1 MMGLLI
7 LLVFLLAVPA
17 VIGIAGEKMLINKR
31 KSGMAE
37 SYLWGNIILWALF
50 QMLCVPMAMLG
61 ISFTVFSMIYLGIII
76 SLTVLALTKYRQ
88 YMILKAVELKQEI
101 RKFSWQEIL
110 LIIIVAVQ
118 ILILVFGVTYEASA
132 DDASYIALSLDTLS
146 SDRIAQLDPYTGL
159 EGAISLKRLLTSW
172 NFYISFLGKISGIH
186 VAVIAHTIL
195 PILLVPMAYM
205 AYFLI
210 GRAIFGKNRKR
221 TVQFL
226 LWLSLLFTFG
236 AYSVYTVT
244 YRLTIVVWQGKAV
257 MVTIILPFLFCFLI
271 KMKEI
276 KFRKTVCLFL
286 IMASACS
293 MSLMGVGLSVFM
305 VMISAVAK
313 LKRHKVKAV
322 VPLLLTCTLISMVAV
337 YYLWKRGAGI
347 LFSPKYIAKLFPQA
361 VTMIREAFSLYWN
374 GSKML
379 WLYLCGFLI
388 ICWRGRK
395 KRNVRFLIKY
405 TLISY
410 IIIWNPV
417 FYYFAF
423 VFLKN
428 ASVGVRLIYTMFP
441 EVYMALAMTLLTCA
455 FRDRKGSMIAGWIG
469 GLYILLTGT
478 IYPKVGHPMLAENT
492 YKLPQEAIQ
501 VCQILNEDS
510 EEPPLVMADG
520 GLVLFLRQYSSRVK
534 MLYGRFGYIYN
545 GEQIFQLINEQRIT
559 KEEIWTLLEENN
571 CDYVVW
577 KNNDADVE
585 AFTQLGGELVDTT
598 QNYAIIKKN

>member
-1 MMGLLI
+1 MGLLI
-7 LLVFLLAVPA
+7 LLVFLLAVPG
-17 VIGIAGEKMLINKR
+17 VIGMAGEKILINR
-31 KSGMAE
+31 RRISMAE

-50 QMLCVPMAMLG
+50 QILCVPMAMLG
-61 ISFTVFSMIYLGIII
+61 MSFSIFSVIFLIII
-76 SLTVLALTKYRQ
+76 IALTMLALIKYGQ
-88 YMILKAVELKQEI
+88 YMILKVVMLKEEI
-101 RKFSWQEIL
+101 RRFGWKEIL
-110 LIIIVAVQ
+110 LITIIAAQ
-118 ILILVFGVTYEASA
+118 ILILVFGVTYESSA

-146 SDRIAQLDPYTGL
+146 TDRIAQLDPYTGL
-159 EGAISLKRLLTSW
+159 EGAISLKRILTSW
-172 NFYISFLGKISGIH
+172 NFYLSFLGKISGIH
-186 VAVIAHTIL
+186 VAAIAHTIL

-205 AYFLI
+205 AYLLI

-236 AYSVYTVT
+236 AYSIYTVT

-276 KFRKTVCLFL
+276 KLKKTVCLFL
-286 IMASACS
+286 IMASACA

-305 VMISAVAK
+305 VIVSAVAK
-313 LKRHKVKAV
+313 LKRHKVKTV
-322 VPLLLTCTLISMVAV
+322 VPLLLTGILISMVAF
-337 YYLWKRGAGI
+337 YYMWMRGEGI
-347 LFSPKYIAKLFPQA
+347 LFSPKYIQKLFPQA

-374 GSKML
+374 GTKIQ
-379 WLYLCGFLI
+379 WLYLGGFLI

-405 TLISY
+405 ALVSY

-428 ASVGVRLIYTMFP
+428 ASTGVRLIYTMFP
-441 EVYMALAMTLLTCA
+441 EVYMALAMTFLTCA
-455 FRDRKGSMIAGWIG
+455 FRDRKGSMIAGGVG

-478 IYPKVGHPMLAENT
+478 IYPKVGHPVLAENT
-492 YKLPQEAIQ
+492 YKLPNEAVQ

-520 GLVLFLRQYSSRVK
+520 GLVLYLRQYSSRVK
-534 MLYGRFGYIYN
+534 MVYGRYGYIYQ

-559 KEEIWTLLEENN
+559 KEEIWTFLEENN

-577 KNNDADVE
+577 RKNDADIE
-585 AFTQLGGELVDTT
+585 AFIQLGGELIEET
-598 QNYAIIKKN
+598 QNYAIIKR

>member
-1 MMGLLI
+1 MGLLI
-7 LLVFLLAVPA
+7 LLVFLLAVPG
-17 VIGIAGEKMLINKR
+17 VIGMAAEKILINR
-31 KSGMAE
+31 RRFSMAE

-50 QMLCVPMAMLG
+50 QILCVPMAMLG
-61 ISFTVFSMIYLGIII
+61 MSFSIFSVIFLIII
-76 SLTVLALTKYRQ
+76 IALTMLALIKYGQ
-88 YMILKAVELKQEI
+88 YMILKVVELKEKI
-101 RKFSWQEIL
+101 RKFGWQEIL
-110 LIIIVAVQ
+110 LITIIAVQ
-118 ILILVFGVTYEASA
+118 ILILVFGVTYESSA

-146 SDRIAQLDPYTGL
+146 TDRIAQLNPYTGL
-159 EGAISLKRLLTSW
+159 EGAISLKRILTSW

-186 VAVIAHTIL
+186 VAAIAHTIL

-205 AYFLI
+205 AYLLI

-226 LWLSLLFTFG
+226 LWLSILFTFG
-236 AYSVYTVT
+236 AYSIYTVT

-276 KFRKTVCLFL
+276 KLKKTVCLFL
-286 IMASACS
+286 IMVSACA

-305 VMISAVAK
+305 VIVSAVAK
-313 LKRHKVKAV
+313 LKRNKVKTV
-322 VPLLLTCTLISMVAV
+322 VPLLLTGTLISMVAV
-337 YYLWKRGAGI
+337 YYVWKSGEGM
-347 LFSPKYIAKLFPQA
+347 LFSPKYIGELFPQA

-374 GSKML
+374 GTKIL
-379 WLYLCGFLI
+379 WLYLGGFLI

-405 TLISY
+405 ALVSY

-428 ASVGVRLIYTMFP
+428 ASTGVRLIYTMFP

-455 FRDRKGSMIAGWIG
+455 FRDRKGSIIAGGVG

-478 IYPKVGHPMLAENT
+478 IYPKVGHPVLAENA
-492 YKLPQEAIQ
+492 YKLPNEAVQ

-520 GLVLFLRQYSSRVK
+520 GLVLYLRQYSSRVK
-534 MLYGRFGYIYN
+534 MVYGRYGHKHN

-559 KEEIWTLLEENN
+559 KEEIWAFLEENN

-577 KNNDADVE
+577 RNDDADIE
-585 AFTQLGGELVDTT
+585 TFIQLGGELIEET
-598 QNYAIIKKN
+598 QNYAIIKR

>member
-1 MMGLLI
+1 MIGFLI

-17 VIGIAGEKMLINKR
+17 IIGIAGEKILINKQ
-31 KSGMAE
+31 KISMAE

-50 QMLCVPMAMLG
+50 QILCVPMAMLG
-61 ISFTVFSMIYLGIII
+61 ISFSIFSVIFLVIII
-76 SLTVLALTKYRQ
+76 SLTALAFMKYRQ
-88 YMILKAVELKQEI
+88 YMILKVIELKPEI
-101 RKFSWQEIL
+101 RKFGWQEIL
-110 LIIIVAVQ
+110 LILIVAAQ

-132 DDASYIALSLDTLS
+132 DDASYIALSLDTLYT
-146 SDRIAQLDPYTGL
+146 DRIALTDPYTGL

-172 NFYISFLGKISGIH
+172 NFYLSFLGKISGVH
-186 VAVIAHTIL
+186 VAAIAHTIL

-221 TVQFL
+221 VVQFL

-236 AYSVYTVT
+236 AYSIYTVT
-244 YRLTIVVWQGKAV
+244 YRLTIVIWQGKAV

-276 KFRKTVCLFL
+276 KLRKTVCLFL
-286 IMASACS
+286 IMASACA
-293 MSLMGVGLSVFM
+293 MSLMGVGISVFM
-305 VMISAVAK
+305 VIVSAAAK
-313 LKRHKVKAV
+313 LKRRKVRVV
-322 VPLLLTCTLISMVAV
+322 VPLLLTGVLISMVAV
-337 YYLWKRGAGI
+337 YYLWKRGDGI
-347 LFSPKYIAKLFPQA
+347 LFSPKYIEKLFPQA
-361 VTMIREAFSLYWN
+361 VAMIKEVFSLYWN
-374 GSKML
+374 GSKMQ
-379 WLYLCGFLI
+379 WLYLSGFLI

-405 TLISY
+405 TLIGY
-410 IIIWNPV
+410 IIIWNPI

-428 ASVGVRLIYTMFP
+428 ASTGVRLIYTMFP
-441 EVYMALAMTLLTCA
+441 EVYMALAMTFLTYA
-455 FRDRKGSMIAGWIG
+455 FRDRKGSIIAGGIG

-492 YKLPQEAIQ
+492 YKLPNEAIQ

-520 GLVLFLRQYSSRVK
+520 GLVLYLRQYSGRVK
-534 MLYGRFGYIYN
+534 MMYGRFGYIYN
-545 GEQIFQLINEQRIT
+545 GEQIFELINEQRIT

-585 AFTQLGGELVDTT
+585 AFIQLGGELVDKT

>member
-1 MMGLLI
+1 MGLLI
-7 LLVFLLAVPA
+7 LLVFLLAVPG
-17 VIGIAGEKMLINKR
+17 VIGMAGEKILINR
-31 KSGMAE
+31 RRISMAE

-50 QMLCVPMAMLG
+50 QLLCVPMAMLG
-61 ISFTVFSMIYLGIII
+61 MSFSIFSVIFLVIII
-76 SLTVLALTKYRQ
+76 TLTMLALIKYSQ
-88 YMILKAVELKQEI
+88 YMILKVVMLKEEI
-101 RKFSWQEIL
+101 RRFGWKEIL
-110 LIIIVAVQ
+110 LITIIAAQ
-118 ILILVFGVTYEASA
+118 ILILVFGVTYESSA
-132 DDASYIALSLDTLS
+132 DDASYIALSLDTLFT
-146 SDRIAQLDPYTGL
+146 DRIAQLDPYTGL
-159 EGAISLKRLLTSW
+159 EGAISLKRILTSW
-172 NFYISFLGKISGIH
+172 NFYLSFLGKISGIH
-186 VAVIAHTIL
+186 VATIAHTIL

-205 AYFLI
+205 AYLLI

-236 AYSVYTVT
+236 AYSIYTVT

-276 KFRKTVCLFL
+276 KLRKTVCLFL
-286 IMASACS
+286 IMASACA

-305 VMISAVAK
+305 VIVSAVAK
-313 LKRHKVKAV
+313 LKRHKVKSV
-322 VPLLLTCTLISMVAV
+322 VPLLLTGILISMVAL
-337 YYLWKRGAGI
+337 YYMWMRGEGI
-347 LFSPKYIAKLFPQA
+347 LFSPKYIQKLFPQA
-361 VTMIREAFSLYWN
+361 VTMVREAFSLYWN
-374 GSKML
+374 GTKIQ
-379 WLYLCGFLI
+379 WLYLSGFLI

-405 TLISY
+405 ALVSY

-428 ASVGVRLIYTMFP
+428 ASTGVRLIYTMFP
-441 EVYMALAMTLLTCA
+441 EVYMALALTFLTCA
-455 FRDRKGSMIAGWIG
+455 FRDRKGSMIAGGVG

-478 IYPKVGHPMLAENT
+478 IYPKVGHPVLAENT
-492 YKLPQEAIQ
+492 YKLPNEAVQ

-520 GLVLFLRQYSSRVK
+520 GLVLYLRQYSSRVK
-534 MLYGRFGYIYN
+534 MMYGRYGYIYQ

-559 KEEIWTLLEENN
+559 KEEIWAFLEENN

-577 KNNDADVE
+577 RNDDADIE
-585 AFTQLGGELVDTT
+585 TFIQLGGELIEET
-598 QNYAIIKKN
+598 QNYAIIKR